1 MLRFSVSQQPAY
13 TPNKNYKV
21 ERTFISSNGQTVE
34 DVVYT
39 DGFGRKLQEIQV
51 HGAPDGTLS
60 LRGYYPA
67 GALQKTTVTDEDGH
81 TAVTYT
87 DNRDREVLT
96 LQTADDGMK
105 LETYRVYDD
114 RGMLRWVL
122 SPEASFQ
129 IQESMDTDVLEKL
142 AYYYEYDALGRM
154 TLKRLPGC
162 MPTRMVYDRRNRM
175 VMSQDGNQRQEN
187 ARKWCYSVYD
197 DTNRVTE
204 TGEIVLGTDITH
216 EDLRTYRRG
225 DAPCL
230 YPHSGIC
237 HGVQPH
243 SFGTGYR
250 CKDPSARY
258 GPMAD
263 AHHLLRQLRKARTGH
278 QGQRA
283 RKDHAGGHA
292 V

>member
-1 MLRFSVSQQPAY
+1 M
-13 TPNKNYKV
+13 
-21 ERTFISSNGQTVE
+21 E

-122 SPEASFQ
+122 SPEATHQ
-129 IQESMDTDVLEKL
+129 IQNSMDTDVLEEL

-187 ARKWCYSVYD
+187 TRKWCYSVYD

-204 TGEIVLGTDITH
+204 TVWVQGGQADTQEGVFFIDAKLVQNTFHVLDSSLQSGRSHVSPQTAFPLCIWGLDFAVGIVH
-216 EDLRTYRRG
+216 N
-225 DAPCL
+225 
-230 YPHSGIC
+230 IC
-237 HGVQPH
+237 KV
-243 SFGTGYR
+243 
-250 CKDPSARY
+250 
-258 GPMAD
+258 
-263 AHHLLRQLRKARTGH
+263 
-278 QGQRA
+278 
-283 RKDHAGGHA
+283 
-292 V
+292 